1 MSYLDPGGKSGA
13 MEGDRCNRKAVYKPY
28 CDRFHHKLIQQLWN
42 NSSRPLG
49 LVVKRITSMT
59 YKSANDKIARSI
71 RAEGIPFYR
80 GSFCWRHRVH
90 DTSSTNIRHQKAK
103 VNFWVTAII
112 IPNDWPVAVVVHTLS
127 EYRISVNS
135 TCTKKVFIMFTRS
148 LRSGFVCKRSA

>member
-71 RAEGIPFYR
+71 RAEGIQLVSQLF
-80 GSFCWRHRVH
+80 
-90 DTSSTNIRHQKAK
+90 K
-103 VNFWVTAII
+103 
-112 IPNDWPVAVVVHTLS
+112 TL
-127 EYRISVNS
+127 
-135 TCTKKVFIMFTRS
+135 KKVIGRA
-148 LRSGFVCKRSA
+148 LWRSGYRASLESLFLRERRFESCRRRFFALCEALFP